1 MVYVGDSF
9 YLDSIFYP
17 TFILLIPACQKYAK
31 NRILSYIIDRMS
43 TNSIA
48 DLDNLIAQNNDVNKK
63 LNENQ
68 PAVLGII
75 NNENTR
81 LDEKQKAVNN
91 MKFEQERVIHMN
103 RNMQERTAAFNQI
116 LIVLFI
122 SLAIMVIIIFIGRF
136 VPFFEPFVIF
146 LCVIVVSIGV
156 CYSIYLYLL
165 FTQRQVNDYDL
176 LNLYTE
182 AKPAKST
189 TKEDNPLDTSD
200 EFNKS
205 IDNCSGS
212 ACCEKPDSWD
222 GKICKSGFATL
233 TDAYGYSDYI
243 SSQTEPVSVNN
254 PVNLMPVQASAQSCQ
269 NPIAYPSQYPKA

>member
-1 MVYVGDSF
+1 MATIDTSK
-9 YLDSIFYP
+9 L
-17 TFILLIPACQKYAK
+17 TQLI
-31 NRILSYIIDRMS
+31 N
-43 TNSIA
+43 
-48 DLDNLIAQNNDVNKK
+48 DNTDVNKN
-63 LNENQ
+63 LNVNQ

-75 NNENTR
+75 QNENTR

-116 LIVLFI
+116 LIILFV

-146 LCVIVVSIGV
+146 LCIIVVSIGV
-156 CYSIYLYLL
+156 CYSAYLYLL

-176 LNLYTE
+176 LNLYSE

-189 TKEDNPLDTSD
+189 KKGDALDISSD
-200 EFNKS
+200 FNKTLDS
-205 IDNCSGS
+205 CSGA
-212 ACCEKPDSWD
+212 ACCDTTADTKWN
-222 GKICKSGFATL
+222 GTVCVKSGFATL

-243 SSQTEPVSVNN
+243 SSQTEPVSVNK
-254 PVNLMPVQASAQSCQ
+254 PVSLMPVQSCAQSCQ